1 MKNKTAKMMAIVL
14 AMILMVS
21 ALAACSQGDGKNG
34 GKTSTNTGTTVE
46 GDQTKETAPPLEP
59 VELNF
64 MLWGDKPAGMDE
76 VLAEFEKRT
85 KDTLNMKINISWT
98 PLSDFSNK
106 VKLKLSAGEE
116 VDAVF
121 DAPWATMINNINQEL
136 YQELDTYFLN
146 DKYPGLKAAF
156 GEEYVSNNRFNGKL
170 YGIPFTQ
177 GYKEIYGYFVRK
189 DLREKYGMGK
199 IESLQ
204 ELEQY
209 FDNVL
214 KNEKGIIPLAD
225 DGNALRWNYGLVDE
239 NDYFYAKTNMYTTT
253 LTGGLS
259 ALCKLSDD
267 KKSCLS
273 LDLPGDQ
280 EGPYPGIPY
289 DFVELSS
296 RWKSNGYFE
305 KDLLTQQN
313 AASMFAAGKSA
324 ALAHG
329 ISQFSTLNEQ
339 LAKAVSGAQ
348 LEFFASSD
356 SQRALQPGAMK
367 TDFKAFNFISIPVT
381 SKKADSVMKFFDW
394 MFADKA
400 NHDLFERGI
409 EGVDWIAEGDALFK
423 YPESGPRYVFPGYE
437 MTWNPNSIRNLAGM
451 DEQVYQILDYS
462 MNVDSYYQTPLAG
475 FTFNSEPVKSEIAKV
490 TPVMDQIGQVYA
502 SGAIEDAF
510 VKAHELNGKAVK
522 LGLNKIREEALKQIN
537 AYLTEQK

>member
-1 MKNKTAKMMAIVL
+1 MKSKGKKSTGLLLALVL
-14 AMILMVS
+14 LVS
-21 ALAACSQGDGKNG
+21 MLAACSQNNEKKGTEKANTTNG
-34 GKTSTNTGTTVE
+34 NTQSEAGAS
-46 GDQTKETAPPLEP
+46 APDP

-146 DKYPGLKAAF
+146 DEYLGLKQAF
-156 GEEYVSNNRFNGKL
+156 GEQYVTNNKFNGKL

-177 GYKEIYGYFVRK
+177 GYKEIYGYFIRK
-189 DLREKYGMGK
+189 DLREKYGMNK
-199 IESLQ
+199 ISSLG

-209 FDNVL
+209 FDHVL
-214 KNEKGIIPLAD
+214 KNEKGVIPVAD
-225 DGNALRWNYGLVDE
+225 DGNALRWNYGLTDE
-239 NDYFYAKTNMYTTT
+239 NDYFFAKSNIFTTT
-253 LTGGLS
+253 LAGGLS
-259 ALCKLSDD
+259 ATCQLSEDR
-267 KKSCLS
+267 KACIS
-273 LDLPGDQ
+273 LELPGDK
-280 EGPYPGIPY
+280 ETPFPGIPY
-289 DFVELSS
+289 NFVELSS
-296 RWKSNGYFE
+296 NWKSKGYFE

-313 AASMFAAGKSA
+313 ATSMFVGGKAAS
-324 ALAHG
+324 LAHG
-329 ISQFSTLNEQ
+329 ISQFSVLNDQ
-339 LAKAVSGAQ
+339 IAKAVPGAQ

-356 SQRALQPGAMK
+356 SQRSLQPAAMK

-381 SKKADSVMKFFDW
+381 SKKADSVMKFFNW
-394 MFADKA
+394 LFSDKA

-409 EGVDWIAEGDALFK
+409 EGVDWVADGDSLYK
-423 YPESGPRYVFPGYE
+423 NPESGPRYVFPGYE
-437 MTWNPNSIRNLAGM
+437 MTWNPNLIRNLAGM
-451 DEQVYQILDYS
+451 DEQVYNILDYS
-462 MNVDSYYQTPLAG
+462 MDVDSYYQTPLAG

-502 SGAIEDAF
+502 SGAVKDAYAN
-510 VKAHELNGKAVK
+510 AHELNKKAVK
-522 LGLNKIREEALKQIN
+522 LGLEKIREEALKQIN
-537 AYLTEQK
+537 AYLAGK